1 MSDASPNLDLY
12 SIGEVSSL
20 TGLSPHTI
28 RVWERRYGV
37 PVPHRLPSGHRRYER
52 HVVDFLQAAAE
63 LASYGQKPSEV
74 LPLSLQEALA
84 RVTEERGKRSTP
96 QANKVES
103 ALTVGSN
110 ALRLMLES
118 SIRELGVRQ
127 TLHEFIVP
135 LVTRIGQAWAE
146 QRIDIRQEHILSET
160 IEDILRATRIQ
171 IQPAEANDDQADV
184 LLATLPGE
192 RHGLGLQM
200 LALLT
205 ALENSVPLILGVD
218 LPIDQVVEA
227 AQQFPQAD
235 VAISVSSAAEFSTTT
250 RQLQR
255 LREALPASTMLLV
268 GGAGMVRR
276 QALDGVLAMTDFPTY
291 ESWLRQRDSG
301 TPGRRGV
308 R

>member
-1 MSDASPNLDLY
+1 
-12 SIGEVSSL
+12 
-20 TGLSPHTI
+20 
-28 RVWERRYGV
+28 
-37 PVPHRLPSGHRRYER
+37 
-52 HVVDFLQAAAE
+52 VDFLQAAAE